1 MPCALVFALERAAR
15 SMPAK
20 IAMMAMTT
28 NSSMRVKPSR
38 VSLIGG
44 CMDHRWMEIGTS
56 SMDKIVEEGS
66 IHVKLHTKKPPL
78 VGRL

>member
-1 MPCALVFALERAAR
+1 MPRALVFALERAGR

-28 NSSMRVKPSR
+28 NSSMRVKPSH
-38 VSLIGG
+38 VSLSGG
-44 CMDHRWMEIGTS
+44 CMDHWWMEIGTL

>member
-1 MPCALVFALERAAR
+1 
-15 SMPAK
+15 
-20 IAMMAMTT
+20 
-28 NSSMRVKPSR
+28 
-38 VSLIGG
+38 
-44 CMDHRWMEIGTS
+44 MDHRWMEIGTS